1 MHLQSKA
8 TVIFVD
14 SLKYLREE
22 FDTVGG
28 SSETR
33 RSFFRWRGHELPNSN
48 FSERLPT
55 PPSLLAPGFN
65 PIFALT
71 TNPLA
76 SSCQSALPPVV
87 SWFKVQFIVM
97 SLCTCINEKKGVSC
111 RWAREHSWVCFEGLH
126 RTAEGCFCR
135 HLAQPSSSAHLHKG
149 STIILVPKES
159 NPACPRLLAMLDPL
173 PFAHRADQSAV
184 DAISKCDSGYKAD
197 KFELRSLLSIEVQSK
212 SQ

>member
-33 RSFFRWRGHELPNSN
+33 RSFFRWRGHELPSSN

-97 SLCTCINEKKGVSC
+97 SYVLHKWKKRCLLPLSQRTFLGVF
-111 RWAREHSWVCFEGLH
+111 W
-126 RTAEGCFCR
+126 RTAQNGWRMFLQTSR
-135 HLAQPSSSAHLHKG
+135 SAKQQRPPAQRFHHHSCA
-149 STIILVPKES
+149 
-159 NPACPRLLAMLDPL
+159 
-173 PFAHRADQSAV
+173 
-184 DAISKCDSGYKAD
+184 
-197 KFELRSLLSIEVQSK
+197 
-212 SQ
+212 